1 MVDQTREPEI
11 LEVQTANKAKQYK
24 TDTIKLFDLWLEKC
38 PVEFVE
44 KYIPGGNE
52 NQKTIILTMERNK

>member
-24 TDTIKLFDLWLEKC
+24 TDTLKLFDLWLEK
-38 PVEFVE
+38 
-44 KYIPGGNE
+44 
-52 NQKTIILTMERNK
+52 